1 VRSGKLAELNGVVM
15 RRASTPA
22 IPPNLYRH
30 FAIVTVVIAAGLA
43 LFAEGDNREAQAA
56 QVAPAPPARDPSPP
70 GIAWAGPTTMAD
82 SSAGGWD
89 EVDFDS
95 SFGAPMDAPLGDSGA
110 KPELDEDSASPPSG
124 PATLSPSERDVL
136 LRGLREQVASARGG

>member
-1 VRSGKLAELNGVVM
+1 M

-22 IPPNLYRH
+22 IPPKLYRH

-43 LFAEGDNREAQAA
+43 LFADGDNREPQAA
-56 QVAPAPPARDPSPP
+56 QVAPAPPAADPKPP
-70 GIAWAGPTTMAD
+70 GIAWAEPTTGAD
-82 SSAGGWD
+82 STSGGWD

-95 SFGAPMDAPLGDSGA
+95 SFGAPMDAPLGDSRA
-110 KPELDEDSASPPSG
+110 NPELDEDSAPPPGG
-124 PATLSPSERDVL
+124 PATLTIAERDVL